1 MKKGRTNRGLALKLF
16 IPVGVVLFSAIFIW
30 SHYSS
35 KYRERQLIDTAVSQ
49 LDKFCNSVLKLT
61 WFAMLHNP
69 SQDMQD
75 ILNSMSEYNDIK
87 EIRVFDCQGQVRFS
101 NNPAELGQVREKTHV
116 ACSTCHL
123 GDPPVLKTRIEDRV
137 RIFESDTGEL
147 LLGLINPVLNA
158 PSCANSSCHYH
169 PPDVTKLGSLDVI
182 VSLETIRQS
191 LAASKKIS
199 AWSAVCL
206 FFILAL
212 TIGLVILF
220 QVNRPITRLVNKT
233 RRIADGDFTHTGP
246 HQVWADEIEQ
256 LSVAINEMG
265 QKIQKKQVELNRQKD
280 MYRHLFEQVPC
291 TITVQNRNYEL
302 VEFNQEFVR
311 RFNPK
316 YGDHCYAAY
325 KGLDAKCSNCP
336 VEKTF
341 QDGQSHFSEESA
353 VNKDGTIA
361 HWFVKTAP
369 LKDENGN
376 VVAAM
381 EMSLDISRRKR
392 LEEEV
397 RISEKKY
404 QAIFK
409 NIPNPVFI
417 LDRQDFSILDIND
430 AAQTVYGYEKA
441 DLKDRGFDL
450 LFASSQEFEQIKNQ
464 IHVPFHERCVHVKK
478 DEDYLYVN
486 IWIRPA
492 EFVNRNVLIVTT
504 VDITVSVETE
514 QQLIQAGKM
523 ATLGE
528 MATGVAHELNQPLS
542 VIKTASG
549 FIARK
554 ISSNEQIDRSV
565 LKTLSEE
572 IESHVDRAARITSHM
587 RLFGRKT
594 IFKKEAVNINEVLRR
609 AFDIFSQQLKLREIE
624 VQWDLGDDLPVLQ
637 ADPVRLEQVFINLLL
652 NARDAIVARAREAGE
667 NQEIERRITLSTRHT
682 GGRIQVKIRDTGTGI
697 ASAHFSKIFEPFFT
711 TKDVGEGTGLGLS
724 ISYGIIKESGGN
736 ISVHNNREGGAT
748 FVIVFNTQESQITDE
763 T

>member
-1 MKKGRTNRGLALKLF
+1 
-16 IPVGVVLFSAIFIW
+16 
-30 SHYSS
+30 
-35 KYRERQLIDTAVSQ
+35 
-49 LDKFCNSVLKLT
+49 
-61 WFAMLHNP
+61 
-69 SQDMQD
+69 
-75 ILNSMSEYNDIK
+75 
-87 EIRVFDCQGQVRFS
+87 
-101 NNPAELGQVREKTHV
+101 
-116 ACSTCHL
+116 
-123 GDPPVLKTRIEDRV
+123 
-137 RIFESDTGEL
+137 
-147 LLGLINPVLNA
+147 
-158 PSCANSSCHYH
+158 
-169 PPDVTKLGSLDVI
+169 
-182 VSLETIRQS
+182 
-191 LAASKKIS
+191 
-199 AWSAVCL
+199 
-206 FFILAL
+206 
-212 TIGLVILF
+212 VILF

-341 QDGQSHFSEESA
+341 QDGQSHFSEESGI
-353 VNKDGTIA
+353 NKDGTIA

-624 VQWDLGDDLPVLQ
+624 VQWDLADYLPVLQ

-652 NARDAIVARAREAGE
+652 NARDAIVARAKAAGE

-697 ASAHFSKIFEPFFT
+697 ASAHFSKIFGPFFT

-748 FVIVFNTQESQITDE
+748 FVIVFNTQESRITDE